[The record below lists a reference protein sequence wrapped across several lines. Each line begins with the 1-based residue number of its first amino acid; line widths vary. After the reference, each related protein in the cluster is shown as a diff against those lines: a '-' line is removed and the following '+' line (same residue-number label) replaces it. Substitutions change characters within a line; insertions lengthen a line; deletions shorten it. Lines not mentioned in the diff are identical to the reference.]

1 VTNSLDHQALL
12 RAPALLAAD
21 NFTPPTRTP
30 WGGIRILD
38 HYKAAA
44 PIDPAR
50 RYPKVGESWEV
61 SVEPDFPSRL
71 EGAATTLSEVM
82 AWDPSAALGAEAK
95 RGRDATALLV
105 KLLDAAEPLSLQ
117 IHPSDDYPELG
128 ADQAGKPESWYVLE
142 ATPDAGL
149 YLGLRDG
156 VTPDRMREALSNE
169 EDVSELLFFVPVA
182 PGDFFV
188 IEAGTAH
195 AIGPGLTLVEP
206 QHVAPGRRGVTYRYW
221 DWNRRYD
228 ADGQPSDTGSPR
240 QLHVGDALAV
250 TAWDRP
256 REDALLE
263 EIRFRAGAPKPASAP
278 VIEHLA
284 GLGDAAI
291 QSDWL
296 DVRRLSGTGEI
307 VLSEVDTFRS
317 LTVVGGRV
325 TLVFDGGELVVEQG
339 RSAAIFASVSGL
351 SARCEGAHALLCAIP

>member
-1 VTNSLDHQALL
+1 MTNPPDDEASL

-30 WGGIRILD
+30 WGGTRILD
-38 HYKAAA
+38 RYKATA
-44 PIDPAR
+44 PIDAAR

-71 EGAATTLSEVM
+71 AASGVTLAEMM
-82 AWDPSAALGAEAK
+82 AQDAAAALGREAA
-95 RGRDATALLV
+95 RGREATALLV
-105 KLLDAAEPLSLQ
+105 KLLDSAEPLSLQ
-117 IHPSDDYPELG
+117 IHPSDDYPEL
-128 ADQAGKPESWYVLE
+128 APDQAGKPESWYVLE
-142 ATPDAGL
+142 ASPDAGL

-156 VTPDRMREALSNE
+156 VTPERMREALESE
-169 EDVSELLFFVPVA
+169 ADVSELLFFVPVA

-195 AIGPGLTLVEP
+195 AIGAGLTLVEP

-228 ADGQPSDTGSPR
+228 PEGQPSETGAPR
-240 QLHVGDALAV
+240 PLHVEDALSV

-256 REDALLE
+256 REERLLS
-263 EIRFRAGAPKPASAP
+263 EIRVRAGAPDRDAGAT
-278 VIEHLA
+278 ITRLA
-284 GLGDAAI
+284 GGAGATI
-291 QSDWL
+291 TSAHL
-296 DVRRLSGTGEI
+296 DVRRLSGTGE
-307 VLSEVDTFRS
+307 VELSDGDTFRS
-317 LTVVGGRV
+317 LTVVEGRV
-325 TLVFDGGELVVEQG
+325 TLVYEGGELVVERG